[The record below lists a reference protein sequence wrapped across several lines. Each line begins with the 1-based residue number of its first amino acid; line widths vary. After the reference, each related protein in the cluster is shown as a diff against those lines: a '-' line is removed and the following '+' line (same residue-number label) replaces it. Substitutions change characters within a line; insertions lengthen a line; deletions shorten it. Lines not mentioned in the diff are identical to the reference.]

1 MEITIPGI
9 LRIKPKALYKIGKY
23 LRNSGYKKV
32 ALFYGEGIEEL
43 FGEIIEISF
52 DSSEIFTVYKQTVID
67 NDVRDVYD
75 VTFKLPAQV
84 DALVAIGGG
93 KVIDFCKYLAF
104 ISRKPVISV
113 PTSIS
118 NDGFSSP
125 MSSLY
130 VGENRKSLK
139 AKMPDG
145 VIVDTE
151 IIKNCPE
158 RFIFSGIGDLMSNI
172 TAIRD
177 WKIAMKR
184 EHKPIN
190 DFAALISLNAVE
202 NILTFPDK
210 NIENIEMIG
219 LISGSL
225 VMNGTAMEISQSSRP
240 SSGSEHLISH
250 ALDKVSKNPQLH
262 GIQVGV
268 ATYAISWLQQNR
280 FETVKSAFEELG
292 FIDFVAKNPL
302 SMDEFCQ
309 AIDVAPTVKENFY
322 TLLSEEENRKKLK
335 EFCQDDEDLGRMLS

>member
-1 MEITIPGI
+1 MEISIPSL
-9 LRIKPKALYKIGKY
+9 LRIKPRALYKIGKY
-23 LRNSGYKKV
+23 LRHAGFHHV
-32 ALFYGEGIEEL
+32 ALFYGEGIEDL
-43 FGEIIEISF
+43 VGDTVAISF
-52 DSSEIFTVYKQTVID
+52 DSSEIEVCHQAVVAN
-67 NDVRDVYD
+67 NDVKEVYEA
-75 VTFKLPAQV
+75 TLKLPSDV

-93 KVIDFCKYLAF
+93 KAIDFCKYLGF
-104 ISRKPVISV
+104 ISRKAVISV

-130 VGENRKSLK
+130 VGESRKTLE
-139 AKMPDG
+139 ARMPDG

-151 IIKNCPE
+151 IIRDCPPA
-158 RFIFSGIGDLMSNI
+158 FIHSGIGDLMSNL

-202 NILTFPDK
+202 NIISFPNKD
-210 NIENIEMIG
+210 IGDTGLLG
-219 LISGSL
+219 LIAGSL

-250 ALDKVSKNPQLH
+250 ALDKISAKPALH

-268 ATYAISWLQQNR
+268 ATYGISFIQDNR
-280 FETVKSAFEELG
+280 HQIIKETFEALG
-292 FIDFVAKNPL
+292 FFDFVAQNPL
-302 SMDEFCQ
+302 SKADFFA
-309 AIDVAPTVKENFY
+309 AIDAAPDVKENFY
-322 TLLSEEENRKKLK
+322 TVLSERENRERLK
-335 EFCQDDEDLGRMLS
+335 AFCETDEVMQRLLK